1 MDRRGRGDRV
11 GTIPA
16 GLNCGVFP
24 GGIVARRERYQPPED
39 LARGESAYTRYRAV
53 IDDWQAFCDALQ
65 RPLSPCLRANTTR
78 LTRDELDKLLRD
90 EGWDPRPL
98 GWQGDALLVD
108 GGFRPGHHW
117 GAIAGLYQIQEAASL
132 LPVQL
137 LDPRP
142 GERVLDLCAAPGNKT
157 VQVADALGNRGTVV
171 ANDASAG
178 RLGALG
184 QAVKRHGVVNV
195 SQTVRDGQGMPWAA
209 GRFDKVVVDA
219 PCSCEGTFRK
229 TATAAEPTSPAFR
242 QRLVQ
247 RQQRL
252 LLRGMALTR
261 PGGTVVYS
269 TCTFA
274 PEENEAVVA
283 AALARCSGAF
293 ELIPARVAGL
303 QLSPGLEAWD
313 GVDFGADMA
322 ACGRLWPHH
331 NDTGGFF
338 VALLRRVDDGSSQS
352 EDPLPLPE
360 EPRARTLL
368 QTFEDELGVSAEV
381 LDGLTAFF
389 EGSKYAKVVAA
400 DHTAAGGI
408 PVVRSGIPAVRAQT
422 RPPKPSTAGV
432 MALGHHARGAVLELE
447 RAEVYAFFRREPL
460 LLGPE
465 RGSGLREGGHVVL
478 RHRGHTIGIGMYR
491 NGAMVSLFPKAWS
504 RAAGGTVG

>member
-1 MDRRGRGDRV
+1 M
-11 GTIPA
+11 
-16 GLNCGVFP
+16 
-24 GGIVARRERYQPPED
+24 ARRERYQPPED
-39 LARGESAYTRYRAV
+39 LARGESAYTRYRPL
-53 IDDWQAFCDALQ
+53 IDDWEAFCGTLQ
-65 RPLSPCLRANTTR
+65 RPLTPCLRANTTR
-78 LTRDELDKLLRD
+78 LSRDELASLLRD
-90 EGWDPRPL
+90 EGWDPQPL
-98 GWQGDALLVD
+98 GWQGDALLVE

-157 VQVADALGNRGTVV
+157 VQIADALANRGTVV

-184 QAVKRHGVVNV
+184 QAVKRHGLFNV

-229 TATAAEPTSPAFR
+229 TATAAEPTSPTFR
-242 QRLVQ
+242 ERLVQ
-247 RQQRL
+247 RQKRL

-283 AALARCSGAF
+283 AALERAPGAF
-293 ELIPARVAGL
+293 ELVPARVSGL

-313 GVDFGADMA
+313 GAHYGAEMES
-322 ACGRLWPHH
+322 CGRLWPHH

-338 VALLRRVDDGSSQS
+338 VAVLRRVGSGERENPADD
-352 EDPLPLPE
+352 LPAVQE
-360 EPRARTLL
+360 EPRARVLL
-368 QTFEDELGVSAEV
+368 QTFKDELGVPEDV

-389 EGSKYAKVVAA
+389 EGSKYAKVVASG
-400 DHTAAGGI
+400 HVAAGGV

-432 MALGHHARGAVLELE
+432 MALGHCARGPVLELD
-447 RAEVYAFFRREPL
+447 RDEVHAFFRREPL
-460 LLGPE
+460 FPGPE
-465 RGSGLREGGHVVL
+465 RCVGLAEGGHSVL
-478 RHRGHTIGIGMYR
+478 RHHGHTVGIGMYR
-491 NGAMVSLFPKAWS
+491 GGAVVSLFPKAWS
-504 RAAGGTVG
+504 RAAGGSGG